1 MADRAFRAVYVKDLD
16 AIMKKMEEF
25 APKVQRQFKKE
36 LRKQIRPVERLAE
49 SFVPA
54 SPFPGW
60 RETDPYYPTNWGWA
74 YDNDHRSRKFQGK
87 TRWVWSQEEVK
98 SGIQITSAKVK
109 VKKERGLDFSVTA
122 LALVNKSVPG
132 ILFELTGFGTSRSRG
147 KTRRVSRNPNASDLF
162 IKKVVANNPSSQ
174 KRLIYR
180 ATALKGKQ
188 ALDGINEVLVKYLGR
203 SFRG

>member
-1 MADRAFRAVYVKDLD
+1 MADRAFKAIYVKDLD
-16 AIMKKMEEF
+16 ALMKKIEEF
-25 APKVQRQFKKE
+25 SPGVQRQFKKE
-36 LRKQIRPVERLAE
+36 LRKQIRPVEKLAE
-49 SFVPA
+49 DFVPS

-60 RETDPYYPTNWGWA
+60 RQTDPYYPTNWGWA
-74 YDNDHRSRKFQGK
+74 YDTDHRSRQFQGK

-109 VKKERGLDFSVTA
+109 VKRERFAEFSVTA

-132 ILFELTGFGTSRSRG
+132 IIYELTGFGTSRSRG
-147 KTRRVSRNPNASDLF
+147 KTRRVSRNPNASQLF
-162 IKKVVANNPSSQ
+162 INKVVANNPSTT

-188 ALDGINEVLVKYLGR
+188 ALDGINEVLVKYLNRNFR
-203 SFRG
+203 S